1 MYINKFSF
9 IIYYIIYYIM
19 PRKNLITLNN
29 NQIHVLKEK
38 ILFLLNINDTNNTFN
53 LLNTDTN
60 ITLQQKIYE
69 LADFCQLYFPISNW
83 TYFRNKRENKLNTR
97 SYLTLIRNIFN
108 FCEVNYNIKQT
119 STIING
125 NLIYYTK
132 YIINI

>member
-1 MYINKFSF
+1 
-9 IIYYIIYYIM
+9 M

-38 ILFLLNINDTNNTFN
+38 ILFLLNINHTNNTFN

-60 ITLQQKIYE
+60 IPLQQKIYE

-83 TYFRNKRENKLNTR
+83 TYFRNKRENKLNIR